1 MMKRKEY
8 QNPTVKIVVLTHR
21 TCLLSGSGDTEGH
34 GGASTQDY
42 NVNEEI
48 EI

>member
-21 TCLLSGSGDTEGH
+21 TCLLSGSGNTEGY
-34 GGASTQDY
+34 GGASTQNY
-42 NVNEEI
+42 IVNGEI
-48 EI
+48 DI

>member
-21 TCLLSGSGDTEGH
+21 TCLLSGSGDTEGQ

-42 NVNEEI
+42 NLNDEKDI
-48 EI
+48 

>member
-21 TCLLSGSGDTEGH
+21 TCLLSGSGNPEGH

-48 EI
+48 NI

>member
-8 QNPTVKIVVLTHR
+8 QNPTVKIVVMTHR
-21 TCLLSGSGDTEGH
+21 TCLLLGSGNTEGY

-42 NVNEEI
+42 NVNDEI

>member
-8 QNPTVKIVVLTHR
+8 QNPTVIIVVLAHR
-21 TCLLSGSGDTEGH
+21 TCLLSGSGDTEGY

>member
-8 QNPTVKIVVLTHR
+8 QNPTVKIVVLTHL
-21 TCLLSGSGDTEGH
+21 TCLLSGSGNTEGY
-34 GGASTQDY
+34 GGASTQNY

>member
-1 MMKRKEY
+1 MKRKEY

-21 TCLLSGSGDTEGH
+21 TCLLSGSGDTGGQ

-42 NVNEEI
+42 NLNDEKDI
-48 EI
+48 

>member
-21 TCLLSGSGDTEGH
+21 TCLLLVSGDTEGH

>member
-21 TCLLSGSGDTEGH
+21 TCLLSSSGNTEGY